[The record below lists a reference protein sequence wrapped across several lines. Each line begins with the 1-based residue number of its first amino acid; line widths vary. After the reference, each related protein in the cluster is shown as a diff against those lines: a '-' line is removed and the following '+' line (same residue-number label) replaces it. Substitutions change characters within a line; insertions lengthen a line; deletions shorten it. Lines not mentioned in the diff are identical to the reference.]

1 MTDFN
6 WTCPHC
12 ERDVTIVERMQ
23 SINDHH
29 LTINNA
35 EGEFILVSEF
45 VVCPNSQCS
54 RFSLWATL
62 RERKEIK
69 TEQGVMRGKSGEIV
83 KHWCLV
89 PELRAR
95 NFPSYIPAVIVDDY
109 REACLIRDA
118 SPKASATLSRRCLQG
133 MIRDFWGVKAGRLI
147 DEIDAI
153 RDKVDSITW
162 EAIDAIRKLGN
173 IGAHMEKDINL
184 IVDVDQ
190 KETELLIGLIEQL
203 MGEWYI
209 NREERKNRMEGLIEA
224 AANKKPIA
232 DT

>member
-1 MTDFN
+1 MPDFN

-23 SINDHH
+23 SINYHH

-54 RFSLWATL
+54 HFSLWVTL
-62 RERKEIK
+62 CERVEVN
-69 TEQGVMRGKSGEIV
+69 TGGMRQARPGKQV
-83 KHWCLV
+83 KRWDLI
-89 PELRAR
+89 PESRAR
-95 NFPSYIPAVIVDDY
+95 NFPSYIPAVILDDY